1 LGQILANLW
10 QATIDPELRPNDA
23 WCALARGLRCEQLRR
38 ILSAAQVPRPAMAGT
53 IFSLGFNV
61 GAPRREIRKKW
72 GENIM
77 FIKKVLL
84 VPTTL
89 LVLDLLGMSTTQ
101 AGESPLPASNRYSA
115 AHKIVPAAVIPH
127 HAAVT
132 AEATAAPDAVTYHG
146 HLALW
151 RSFDVQAGV
160 CGTQPAAINDRG
172 ETTGSYYDASC
183 NSHGFLRKADGRIVT
198 FDAPN
203 VGYPAGTLY
212 PGTAP
217 TGINDEGDIVGSYT
231 DAASAT
237 HGFVRWRWGTFTV
250 IDDPSSTS
258 SPPATYAQAI
268 NDWGMVVGF
277 WYDLNG
283 NSHGFVRQVGG
294 SFIAFEPPG
303 AIYSQGYHIND
314 LGEVGGDWTDAA
326 TGTSHGML
334 LYPNGKLVTFD
345 APNAGTTFGGLGQ
358 ALSLEGSFA
367 GTYTD
372 ANGGLH
378 GYVRYANGR
387 FREFKAPLG
396 GDSNFTGTWAA
407 SLNLLGTAVGFS
419 VEADGATVDGYV
431 RFANGTLFLANA
443 PVSGQQS
450 TFAWAINDVNEFTG
464 YWYDAN
470 GAEHGFV
477 ALAVR

>member
-1 LGQILANLW
+1 
-10 QATIDPELRPNDA
+10 
-23 WCALARGLRCEQLRR
+23 
-38 ILSAAQVPRPAMAGT
+38 
-53 IFSLGFNV
+53 
-61 GAPRREIRKKW
+61 
-72 GENIM
+72 M

-101 AGESPLPASNRYSA
+101 AGESPLLASNRYSA

-132 AEATAAPDAVTYHG
+132 AEAIAAPDAVTYNH
-146 HLALW
+146 HVALW

-183 NSHGFLRKADGRIVT
+183 NSHGFLRKADGTIVT

-231 DAASAT
+231 DAAGAT

-268 NDWGMVVGF
+268 NDWRMVVGF

-314 LGEVGGDWTDAA
+314 RGEVGGDWSDA
-326 TGTSHGML
+326 TTSHGML
-334 LYPNGKLVTFD
+334 LHLDGKLVTFD
-345 APNAGTTFGGLGQ
+345 APNAVATFGGLGQ
-358 ALSLEGSFA
+358 ALNFEGSFV
-367 GTYTD
+367 GTWVD
-372 ANGGLH
+372 NNDGAH
-378 GYVRYANGR
+378 GYVRYANR
-387 FREFKAPLG
+387 NFSEFTAPG
-396 GDSNFTGTWAA
+396 GGTSGFQGTWAA
-407 SLNLLGTAVGFS
+407 SINLLGTVVGYS
-419 VEADGATVDGYV
+419 IEPNGSTDGYV
-431 RFANGTLFLANA
+431 RFAEGALTLVDA
-443 PVSGQQS
+443 PVTGQQS
-450 TFAWAINDVNEFTG
+450 TVAWAINDLNEFTG
-464 YWYDAN
+464 FWYDAQGN
-470 GAEHGFV
+470 EHGFV
-477 ALAVR
+477 ALAVLKR